1 MERPTMAER
10 LKITIK
16 NLRLEIEGPAGPVV
30 DTLTEFLA
38 SLRPKSDNLSL
49 LTPDDFVPEVR
60 DRFNR
65 EHFRPNAER
74 DTGKSGSFRMFG

>member
-1 MERPTMAER
+1 MAER

-30 DTLTEFLA
+30 DTLAQFLA

-49 LTPDDFVPEVR
+49 KPFPSGVVDPFTP
-60 DRFNR
+60 
-65 EHFRPNAER
+65 ASER
-74 DTGKSGSFRMFG
+74 GSSGSFRMFG